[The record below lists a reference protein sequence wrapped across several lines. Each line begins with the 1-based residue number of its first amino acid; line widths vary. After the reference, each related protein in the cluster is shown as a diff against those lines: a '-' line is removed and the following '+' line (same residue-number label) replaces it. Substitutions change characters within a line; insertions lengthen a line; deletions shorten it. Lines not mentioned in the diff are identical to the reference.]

1 MTISCIATGPRSD
14 LSRGPRSETGGP
26 RCPPLAVAELV
37 PGEDVGRERELHGVP
52 VERVLA
58 EAVAAVVD
66 DLVRGHGQLPERV
79 RLAGLEADPAAE
91 KRPVGLCVRADQVLR
106 EGDLVGDDW

>member
-26 RCPPLAVAELV
+26 RRSPLAVAELV

-66 DLVRGHGQLPERV
+66 DLVRGHGQLAEPV
-79 RLAGLEADPAAE
+79 RLAALDADAAAQ
-91 KRPVGLCVRADQVLR
+91 KRPVGPRIR
-106 EGDLVGDDW
+106 